1 MRFATDLIY
10 KNSKSKR
17 LAIHPSHC
25 SLRTHTTVYLLYS
38 VRPLNLAYAILSQ
51 SRTAQYYLVY
61 GSYATAREIVVTA
74 AELCSAA
81 DKSSRPLARLCR
93 VVRILLLQMVLV

>member
-1 MRFATDLIY
+1 
-10 KNSKSKR
+10 
-17 LAIHPSHC
+17 
-25 SLRTHTTVYLLYS
+25 VYLLYS

-51 SRTAQYYLVY
+51 SRAAQYYLVY
-61 GSYATAREIVVTA
+61 ASYATAREIFVTVA

-81 DKSSRPLARLCR
+81 DKSSRPPARLCR